1 MTIQVTT
8 NQRLGPGQTLTVTD
22 LIGVNIQPSSPTTGW
37 NFNNAGTIIV
47 DVNMPFIVV
56 GMNFDFGSFF
66 HESTFTNEATG
77 IFRVIS
83 RNGQNATFGLAG
95 GHYGSGWNGDLVNA
109 GLFEVSAVGYA
120 AGVFTF
126 DLTFSL
132 INSGVLSVTSATDF
146 AIGAWA
152 TNGGTYLNTGQI
164 EVEGVRA
171 YGLVL
176 EKSGTITNGGDVRVR
191 TTGPESGIGLVVRS
205 FEPAVIRIEN
215 TGLID
220 ADIAIL
226 DQSFLYS
233 PLQHSRQEVFNSGVI
248 RGHVDLRHGD
258 DELVNVGLVD
268 GRVDLGAGD
277 DFYDGAN
284 GSTTGIVS
292 GGVGADRLIG
302 GSLRDVL
309 VGNDGD
315 DELTGGGGDDILAGG
330 RGADRIDGGGGRDTV
345 VFSDLS
351 LGADLDLQ
359 TGVLVGTATGT
370 VTGVENA
377 IGSDWADRLRGG
389 SGTNDFYG
397 GQGNDLLEGRD
408 GDDLL
413 AGEGGDDIL
422 IGGAGA
428 DTFVF
433 AVGGGK
439 DVINDFTPGVD
450 RLQIHGYTG
459 WREVRQD
466 GPDVLLIL
474 SDTDSI
480 RLEGLTVAAFG
491 SVSPSFV
498 STPPPRI
505 DAPDLGGTLLRSES
519 LRVDVDEETVA
530 GEVLVFRGPTTAVAL
545 GAETAV
551 RFRNDGHID
560 LAGNLSA
567 GLTGVSLI
575 GSGSGSTFVN
585 GPSGLLEVRATGTHV
600 FVAGVSNSATSSRVE
615 NFGTI
620 EVSGEHDA
628 FGVVADTWAFA
639 QVSNAGILRVKSGA
653 LGVGISAGQWAEV
666 INSGLIEIS
675 GTTSATGIRT
685 STNTPT
691 VVNSGTIKVTTT
703 TGTATGIEGLFGR
716 LAVDNSGVIDA
727 AVAISSRFYDD
738 RVDNTGTIV
747 GIVSL
752 GTGNDVVA
760 NHGRITGAVNLG
772 EGADRYEGS
781 LSNHGATVNG
791 DAGDDSLVGGRGD
804 DSLAGG
810 AGNDTIYGGLGA
822 DTLTGD
828 DGQDK
833 LYGGEGDDTLYGGL
847 GDDLLEGGAGNDVL
861 IANEGSNVILGGAGT
876 DTLYVSGGSGSY
888 RLLADGD
895 DFILK
900 GQDSSSRLYG
910 VEFIRFDGGEIW
922 DIARLFSAGPEVLP
936 GLIGEKSGADGP
948 LVLPGVHR
956 DDPPHDLP
964 HRAPGLLAWPEQ
976 AGGGFDVNGG
986 WSLTL
991 PFEADWS

>member
-1 MTIQVTT
+1 MTIQVTS
-8 NQRLGPGQTLTVTD
+8 NQRLGPGQTLIISD
-22 LIGVNIQPSSPTTGW
+22 LLGVNIQPSSPTNGW
-37 NFNNAGTIIV
+37 SFNNAGTIIV

-56 GMNFDFGSFF
+56 GVNFDYGSF
-66 HESTFTNEATG
+66 HHDAVFTNEATG
-77 IFRVIS
+77 VFRVIS
-83 RNGQNATFGLAG
+83 RNGQDATFGLAG
-95 GHYGSGWNGDLVNA
+95 GHYGFGWNGDLVNA

-126 DLTFSL
+126 DSTFSL
-132 INSGVLSVTSATDF
+132 INSGVLTVTSATDF

-152 TNGGTYLNTGQI
+152 TNGGTYRNTGQI
-164 EVEGVRA
+164 EVQGVRA
-171 YGLVL
+171 YGLLL
-176 EKSGTITNGGDVRVR
+176 EKSGTITNGGDIRVR
-191 TTGPESGIGLVVRS
+191 TTGPEPGIGLVVRN

-215 TGLID
+215 TGLIE

-258 DELVNVGLVD
+258 DDLVNAGLVD

-277 DFYDGAN
+277 DVYDGAD

-292 GGVGADRLIG
+292 GGAGADRLIG
-302 GSLRDVL
+302 GMLRDVL
-309 VGNDGD
+309 VGDDGD
-315 DELTGGGGDDILAGG
+315 DELIGGGGDDILAGG
-330 RGADRIDGGGGRDTV
+330 RGADRIDGGSGRDTV

-351 LGADLDLQ
+351 LGVELDLQ
-359 TGVLVGTATGT
+359 TGVLVGTATGS
-370 VTGVENA
+370 VTGVEKA
-377 IGSDWADRLRGG
+377 IGSGWADRLRGG
-389 SGTNDFYG
+389 SGANDLYG
-397 GQGNDLLEGRD
+397 GEGNDLLEGRD

-433 AVGGGK
+433 AVGGGN
-439 DVINDFTPGVD
+439 DVIKDFAPGVD
-450 RLQIHGYTG
+450 RLQIHGYAG

-480 RLEGLTVAAFG
+480 RLEGLTVAGFG
-491 SVSPSFV
+491 SASQSFA
-498 STPPPRI
+498 STAAPGI
-505 DAPDLGGTLLRSES
+505 DAPDLGGTLLRSEI
-519 LRVDVDEETVA
+519 LRVDVDEATVA
-530 GEVLVFRGPTTAVAL
+530 GEVLVFRGPTTAVAV

-560 LAGNLSA
+560 LAGSQSE
-567 GLTGVSLI
+567 GLTGVSMI
-575 GSGSGSTFVN
+575 GAGSGSTFVN
-585 GPSGLLEVRATGTHV
+585 GPSGLLEARATGSHV
-600 FVAGVSNSATSSRVE
+600 FVAGVKNSATSSRVE
-615 NFGTI
+615 NFGVI

-639 QVSNAGILRVKSGA
+639 QVSNAGILRVNSGA

-675 GTTSATGIRT
+675 GATSATGIRT

-727 AVAISSRFYDD
+727 TVAISSRFYDD

-760 NHGRITGAVNLG
+760 NHGRITGAINLG

-781 LSNHGATVNG
+781 LSSHGATVNG

-804 DSLAGG
+804 DTLAGG
-810 AGNDTIYGGLGA
+810 AGNDTIYGDQGA
-822 DTLTGD
+822 DTLNGG

-861 IANEGSNVILGGAGT
+861 IANEGSNVVRGGAGT
-876 DTLYVSGGSGSY
+876 DTLYVSGASGSY

-900 GQDSSSRLYG
+900 GQDSVNRLYG

-922 DIARLFSAGPEVLP
+922 DIARLFSEGPEVLP
-936 GLIGEKSGADGP
+936 GLTGEKSGADGP
-948 LVLPGVHR
+948 LVLPGVQR
-956 DDPPHDLP
+956 DLLSHDLP
-964 HRAPGLLAWPEQ
+964 DRGPGLLPWPEQ
-976 AGGGFDVNGG
+976 AGGVFELNGG
-986 WSLTL
+986 CSLTL
-991 PFEADWS
+991 PFDADWS

>member
-1 MTIQVTT
+1 MTIQVTS
-8 NQRLGPGQTLTVTD
+8 NQRLGPGQTLIISD
-22 LIGVNIQPSSPTTGW
+22 LLGVNIQPSSSTTGW
-37 NFNNAGTIIV
+37 SFNNAGTIIV

-56 GMNFDFGSFF
+56 GVNFDYGSF
-66 HESTFTNEATG
+66 HHDAVFTNEATG
-77 IFRVIS
+77 VFRVIS
-83 RNGQNATFGLAG
+83 RNGQDATFGLAG
-95 GHYGSGWNGDLVNA
+95 GHYGFGWNGDLVNA

-126 DLTFSL
+126 DSTFSL
-132 INSGVLSVTSATDF
+132 INSGVLTVTSATDF

-152 TNGGTYLNTGQI
+152 TNGGTYRNTGQI
-164 EVEGVRA
+164 EVQGVRA
-171 YGLVL
+171 YGLLL
-176 EKSGTITNGGDVRVR
+176 EKSGTITNGGDIRVR
-191 TTGPESGIGLVVRS
+191 TTGPEPGIGLVVRN

-215 TGLID
+215 TGLIE

-258 DELVNVGLVD
+258 DDLVNAGLVD

-277 DFYDGAN
+277 DVYDGAD

-292 GGVGADRLIG
+292 GGAGADRLIG
-302 GSLRDVL
+302 GMLRDVL
-309 VGNDGD
+309 VGDDGD
-315 DELTGGGGDDILAGG
+315 DELIGGGGDDILAGG
-330 RGADRIDGGGGRDTV
+330 RGADRIDGGSGRDTV

-351 LGADLDLQ
+351 LGVELDLQ
-359 TGVLVGTATGT
+359 TGVFVGTATGS

-377 IGSDWADRLRGG
+377 IGSGWADRLRGG
-389 SGTNDFYG
+389 SGANDLYG
-397 GQGNDLLEGRD
+397 GEGNDLLEGRD

-433 AVGGGK
+433 AVGGGN
-439 DVINDFTPGVD
+439 DVIKDFAPGVD
-450 RLQIHGYTG
+450 RLQIHGYAG

-480 RLEGLTVAAFG
+480 RLEGLTVAGFG
-491 SVSPSFV
+491 SASQSFA
-498 STPPPRI
+498 STAAPGI
-505 DAPDLGGTLLRSES
+505 DAPDLGGTLLRSEI
-519 LRVDVDEETVA
+519 LRVDVDEATVA
-530 GEVLVFRGPTTAVAL
+530 GEVLVFRGPTTAVAV

-560 LAGNLSA
+560 LAGSQSE
-567 GLTGVSLI
+567 GLTGVSMI
-575 GSGSGSTFVN
+575 GAGSGSTFVN
-585 GPSGLLEVRATGTHV
+585 GPSGLLEARATGSHV
-600 FVAGVSNSATSSRVE
+600 FVAGVKNSATSSRVE
-615 NFGTI
+615 NFGVI

-639 QVSNAGILRVKSGA
+639 QVSNAGILRVNSGA

-675 GTTSATGIRT
+675 GATSATGIRT

-727 AVAISSRFYDD
+727 TVAISSRFYDD

-760 NHGRITGAVNLG
+760 NHGRITGAINLG

-781 LSNHGATVNG
+781 LSSHGATVNG

-804 DSLAGG
+804 DTLAGG
-810 AGNDTIYGGLGA
+810 AGNDTIYGDQGA
-822 DTLTGD
+822 DTLNGG

-861 IANEGSNVILGGAGT
+861 IANEGSNVVRGGAGT
-876 DTLYVSGGSGSY
+876 DTLYVSGASGSY

-900 GQDSSSRLYG
+900 GQDSVNRLYG

-922 DIARLFSAGPEVLP
+922 DIARLFSEGPEVLP
-936 GLIGEKSGADGP
+936 GLTGEKSGADGP
-948 LVLPGVHR
+948 LVLPGVQR
-956 DDPPHDLP
+956 DLLSHDLP
-964 HRAPGLLAWPEQ
+964 DRGPGLLPWPEQ
-976 AGGGFDVNGG
+976 AGGVFELNGG
-986 WSLTL
+986 CSLTL
-991 PFEADWS
+991 PFDADWS